1 MEREWRMA
9 RVELN
14 RYDRATVGLWA
25 RGYAELLGR
34 QARNCLAEAACH
46 AGLARLRDSRDTPAL
61 FRRYERDPLD
71 DFALTGSVVGVPAE
85 LTSEALWTLRD
96 AAYYLRWGELTRNRS

>member
-1 MEREWRMA
+1 MA

-25 RGYAELLGR
+25 RGYAELLGWH
-34 QARNCLAEAACH
+34 AGNWLAEAACH
-46 AGLARLRDSRDTPAL
+46 AVLARLRDSRDPSAL
-61 FRRYERDPLD
+61 LQHYERDPSD
-71 DFALTGSVVGVPAE
+71 DFALIGSVVGVPAE

-96 AAYYLRWGELTRNRS
+96 AAYYLRWGELTRNRF